1 MELTCLDEIIG
12 LSQTTCECL
21 EDGRPE
27 NYNVSKSGIFLD
39 RLEGFNL
46 NIVSGSDDCASGELW
61 QRMAQAVEDAKTDY
75 RSDLMGCVARTY
87 KPKFNT
93 FTGQIGQST
102 FKNTLTINKLYAG
115 MKISPAYIRGGYF
128 TINKIGVIINQTAPV
143 TVSVYSNENGST
155 LLFTGTPIN
164 AIANTITWAVL
175 ANGLELPM
183 FSQSGE
189 SLEYFI
195 LMELNGSF
203 RPKDNKISC
212 GCASSKPQGWEKWM
226 SVYGVTGNDVLELD
240 NFTTSSDLILNGIAV
255 NVSLAC
261 KVSEIICSENYPL
274 DFKEDGNAMN
284 SAYAIRFRAGAR
296 LYEYLL
302 SSDNINRFT
311 IMNRER
317 DAAKINEWNTIYMN
331 YIADSCKNIDR
342 LSDNDC
348 LMCRDTQGTILK
360 RSILV

>member
-1 MELTCLDEIIG
+1 MEMPCLNSIIG

-21 EDGRPE
+21 EEGRPE

-46 NIVSGSDDCASGELW
+46 NMVSGSDDCASGELW

-87 KPKFNT
+87 KPRFNS

-102 FKNTLTINKLYAG
+102 YKNSLNINKLYAG
-115 MKISPAYIRGGYF
+115 MKIVPAYINGGYF
-128 TINKIGVIINQTAPV
+128 TVNKIGVIINQTAPV
-143 TVSVYSNENGST
+143 TVKVYSNENGST
-155 LLFTGTPIN
+155 LLFSGSPIS

-175 ANGLELPM
+175 SSALELPM
-183 FSQSGE
+183 FSQSGQA
-189 SLEYFI
+189 LEYYV
-195 LMELNGSF
+195 LMELNGTF
-203 RPKDNKISC
+203 QPKDNKTSC
-212 GCASSKPQGWEKWM
+212 GCSGAKPQGWEQWL
-226 SVYGVTGNDVLELD
+226 SASGVTGSDIMDLE
-240 NFTTSSDLILNGIAV
+240 NFSTTSDLILNGVVV
-255 NVSLAC
+255 NVSLNC

-274 DFKEDGNAMN
+274 DFKEDGNALN
-284 SAYAIRFRAGAR
+284 TAYAIRFKAGVR

-311 IMNRER
+311 MMNRER
-317 DAAKINEWNTIYMN
+317 DAAKITEWNNIYIN
-331 YIADSCKNIDR
+331 YIADQCKNIER
-342 LSDNDC
+342 LTDNDC
-348 LMCRDTQGTILK
+348 LICRDTQGTILK